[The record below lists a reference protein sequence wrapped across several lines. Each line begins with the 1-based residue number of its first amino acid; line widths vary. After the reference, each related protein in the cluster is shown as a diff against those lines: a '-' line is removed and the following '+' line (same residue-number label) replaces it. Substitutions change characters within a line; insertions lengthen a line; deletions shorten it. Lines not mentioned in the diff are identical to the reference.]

1 MHVIDAGKDMLNVMA
16 TILSVVIVNL
26 SMVNVVIAILEV
38 NAGMLKQL
46 MID

>member
-1 MHVIDAGKDMLNVMA
+1 MHVIDAGKDMLNVME

-26 SMVNVVIAILEV
+26 LMVNVVIAILEV

>member
-1 MHVIDAGKDMLNVMA
+1 MHVIDAGKDTLNVME

-26 SMVNVVIAILEV
+26 LMVNVVIAILEV
-38 NAGMLKQL
+38 NAVMLKQL